1 MTRYH
6 VRHTTVYEYSWAVDL
21 SQHVL
26 HLTPRDQTRQRVR
39 SARIVSE
46 PGGYVADTIDYFG
59 NAVRYL
65 EISAPHNRFEVTL
78 NADVEVD
85 AFVPPADEKTPA
97 WESVRNLLADDGF
110 PDAVAESEYVL
121 PSPLAAAD
129 AAMLEYARASFPKGR
144 PILAGLRDLTHR
156 IFKEFRYDPAATEV
170 FTAVGE
176 VMAKKA
182 GVCQD
187 FAHLQIAMLRALGL
201 AARYVSGYIRTYPSK
216 DAAAL
221 RGADA
226 SHAWISAWCGPEH
239 GWIDLDPTND
249 LVVSDEHVV
258 LAIGRDY
265 ADLSPIRG
273 VVLGGGP
280 HSVEVAVQLTPLP

>member
-46 PGGYVADTIDYFG
+46 PGGYAADTIDYFG

-78 NADVEVD
+78 HADVEVD
-85 AFVPPADEKTPA
+85 AFVPPTDDKTPA
-97 WESVRNLLADDGF
+97 WESVRDMLSDDGF
-110 PDAVAESEYVL
+110 PDAVAESEFAL

-129 AAMLEYARASFPKGR
+129 AAMLEYARASFPKDR

-156 IFKEFRYDPAATEV
+156 IFTEFRYDPAATEV

-216 DAAAL
+216 DAARARRRCQSRL
-221 RGADA
+221 DLGLVRARAWLDRSRPHQRPRCLRRACRAGDRPRLRRSQPDPRRGA
-226 SHAWISAWCGPEH
+226 
-239 GWIDLDPTND
+239 
-249 LVVSDEHVV
+249 
-258 LAIGRDY
+258 GRR
-265 ADLSPIRG
+265 A
-273 VVLGGGP
+273 
-280 HSVEVAVQLTPLP
+280 A